1 MKRIYLI
8 SGVLLFVFLGIVSC
22 SKDDNQI
29 EADFIV
35 AKINSENWKG
45 IPEVNLN
52 AVNDTLI
59 LLGVGNEEVVVF
71 KIKFNGKGVY
81 NLSGTQS
88 SYYTTV
94 GGDVITSLYILED
107 DLTSHIIISDYSPEQ
122 NVIRGN
128 FKISLL
134 QDWSNPENNIN
145 SLSFTQGEFKG
156 TINN

>member
-8 SGVLLFVFLGIVSC
+8 SAVLLFVLGGIVSC
-22 SKDDNQI
+22 SEDDNQN

-35 AKINSENWKG
+35 AKINAENWKG

-52 AVNDTLI
+52 SVNDTLT
-59 LLGVGNEEVVVF
+59 LLGIGNESVVVF
-71 KIKFNGKGVY
+71 KIKFSGKGLY
-81 NLSGTQS
+81 NLSGTQA

-107 DLTSHIIISDYSPEQ
+107 DLTSQIVVSDYSPEQ
-122 NVIRGN
+122 NIIRGN

-134 QDWSNPENNIN
+134 QDWSNPENDIN
-145 SLSFTQGEFKG
+145 ALGFTAGKFKG
-156 TINN
+156 TINK

>member
-81 NLSGTQS
+81 NLSGTQAVF
-88 SYYTTV
+88 YETI
-94 GGDVITSLYILED
+94 GRDVIISNYTLQDGRTSQIV
-107 DLTSHIIISDYSPEQ
+107 ISDYIPEQ
-122 NVIRGN
+122 NIIRGN